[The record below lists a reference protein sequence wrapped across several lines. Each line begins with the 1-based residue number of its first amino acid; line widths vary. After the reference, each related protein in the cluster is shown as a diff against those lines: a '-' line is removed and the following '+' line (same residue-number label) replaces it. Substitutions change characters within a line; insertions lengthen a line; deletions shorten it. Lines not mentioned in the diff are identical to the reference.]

1 MLPDAT
7 LAQIPAAK
15 LYKYTLV
22 NDQVVL
28 VDPTTMRVV
37 DILQE

>member
-1 MLPDAT
+1 MLPDTT

-22 NDQVVL
+22 SDRVVL

-37 DILQE
+37 DILSE